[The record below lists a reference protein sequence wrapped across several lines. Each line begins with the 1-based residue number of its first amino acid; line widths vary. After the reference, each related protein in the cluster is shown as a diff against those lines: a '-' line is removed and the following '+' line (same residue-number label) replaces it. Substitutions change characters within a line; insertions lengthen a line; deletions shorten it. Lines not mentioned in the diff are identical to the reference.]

1 MLSEAIDAETLSLLQ
16 RFRFDAPRFEELRA
30 RLAADDLDNRIVG
43 DVAPPSPEDVPTLP
57 PRGSESWAALA
68 KRGLDALAAG
78 HVGMVTLAGGMA
90 TRFGGVVKAAVPAI
104 GSDSFLAL
112 KLRDVQRLSEKTGA
126 RVPSFLMTSFA
137 THAEVDA
144 LAVAAS
150 RQATPV
156 EAFRQ
161 SISLRLAPDGQ
172 LFRTEDGAFSPYAP
186 GHGDLPEALRASGV
200 LARFLESGGKHLFM
214 SNVDNLGAT
223 LEPALVGWHLE
234 HGGAVTAEVVE
245 KVPGDR
251 GGAPARVD
259 GALQIVEAFRFPE
272 AFDQDRIGVFNTNS
286 FVLDAAALGATF
298 PFDWFAVRK
307 RVGGSDAVQ
316 FERLVG
322 QLTAFLPSRFVTVPR
337 GGVDG
342 RFQPAKEPA
351 ELERRRPA
359 IRALLEARGV
369 L

>member
-1 MLSEAIDAETLSLLQ
+1 
-16 RFRFDAPRFEELRA
+16 
-30 RLAADDLDNRIVG
+30 
-43 DVAPPSPEDVPTLP
+43 
-57 PRGSESWAALA
+57 
-68 KRGLDALAAG
+68 
-78 HVGMVTLAGGMA
+78 MVTLAGGMA

-112 KLRDVQRLSEKTGA
+112 KLRDVQRLAERTGA

-137 THAEVDA
+137 THTEVDR
-144 LAVAAS
+144 LAHEAS
-150 RQATPV
+150 REASPV
-156 EAFRQ
+156 EAFPQ
-161 SISLRLAPDGQ
+161 SISLRLAPDGE
-172 LFRTEDGAFSPYAP
+172 LFRTANGALSPYAP
-186 GHGDLPEALRASGV
+186 GHGDLPGALRESGV
-200 LARFLESGGKHLFM
+200 LKRFFESGGKHLFM

-223 LEPALVGWHLE
+223 LEPALVGWHLAQ
-234 HGGAVTAEVVE
+234 GGAVTAEVVA
-245 KVPGDR
+245 KAPGDR
-251 GGAPARVD
+251 GGAPAHVD
-259 GALQIVEAFRFPE
+259 GALQIVEAFRFPD

-307 RVGGSDAVQ
+307 QVDGRDAVQ

-337 GGVDG
+337 DGVEG

-359 IRALLEARGV
+359 IRALLQARGV